1 MFVDRAQSGP
11 LSSFLS
17 LFFFFL
23 LFLPL
28 SLPFHR
34 ISFNVSLSRASSI
47 HGSHGVDTQGDNIN
61 IMSRSCARQW
71 RASFSPQDAVVRGGD
86 EVGKVSTLLPSPLSF
101 IHPRIRGTTIFMGH
115 MKNEVSIYRP
125 FSPALFFLL
134 DACRGENR
142 RRSASQY
149 FGILCSECS

>member
-1 MFVDRAQSGP
+1 
-11 LSSFLS
+11 
-17 LFFFFL
+17 
-23 LFLPL
+23 
-28 SLPFHR
+28 
-34 ISFNVSLSRASSI
+34 
-47 HGSHGVDTQGDNIN
+47 
-61 IMSRSCARQW
+61 MSRSCARQW

-149 FGILCSECS
+149 FGILCSECSWIVGRNEGFERFEEGRKFDFEFSRNTFEIRIPSRAWIRQGRKLAKYRAKELK

>member
-17 LFFFFL
+17 LFFFL

-86 EVGKVSTLLPSPLSF
+86 EVGKVSTLLLSPL
-101 IHPRIRGTTIFMGH
+101 
-115 MKNEVSIYRP
+115 
-125 FSPALFFLL
+125 LFH
-134 DACRGENR
+134 
-142 RRSASQY
+142 S
-149 FGILCSECS
+149 SEDTRNDDLYGAHEK